1 MKKLFYILITVLV
14 FSSCSE
20 FQKAIKSE
28 DVATKFKLGTELYE
42 AGKYNKANRLFV
54 QIVPKYRGK
63 PQAQKLMYMY
73 SMTYYKMGDYYT
85 SNYQFERFVSA
96 YPNSEKT
103 EESAF
108 LGAKSYYQLSPVY
121 TKEQKETIEAIEKL
135 QEFINS
141 FPESQ

>member
-28 DVATKFKLGTELYE
+28 DVATKFKMGTELYD
-42 AGKYNKANRLFV
+42 AGKFNKANRLLV

-73 SMTYYKMGDYYT
+73 SMTFYEMRDYYT
-85 SNYQFERFVSA
+85 SNYQFERFVSS
-96 YPNSEKT
+96 YPTSEKL
-103 EESAF
+103 EETAF
-108 LGAKSYYQLSPVY
+108 LGAKSFYHLSP
-121 TKEQKETIEAIEKL
+121 I
-135 QEFINS
+135 
-141 FPESQ
+141 